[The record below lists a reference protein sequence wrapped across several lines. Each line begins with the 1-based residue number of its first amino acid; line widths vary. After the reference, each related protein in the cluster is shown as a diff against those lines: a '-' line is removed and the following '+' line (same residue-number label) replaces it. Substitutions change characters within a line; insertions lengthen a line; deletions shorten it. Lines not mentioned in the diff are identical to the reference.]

1 MRNISIKLFQRD
13 CLNSCLQIAIFGNQF
28 INRLSLQPKG
38 LDKAI
43 DNANKLIAQYYVA
56 AARGIDDPKT
66 KGEFEQFKK
75 NIVEQLN
82 SDFDFDEN
90 GTFTAE
96 GLVDSI
102 LQSDR
107 LYSQFYQDVE
117 DALDKVETKTL
128 SHSEKIKDILSNLWN
143 AEGFED
149 TKKSILELADSLD
162 GITADNINDLVSS
175 SGELAALI
183 INPSGGCNIILCN
196 QLIGIVD
203 CLHRWI
209 KCICIIVIS
218 L

>member
-1 MRNISIKLFQRD
+1 MNAVRKE
-13 CLNSCLQIAIFGNQF
+13 FGSDNDVF
-28 INRLSLQPKG
+28 NALSKAYDNYADA
-38 LDKAI
+38 LDPAVEAI

-143 AEGFED
+143 AEGL
-149 TKKSILELADSLD
+149 KIRKSLFWSWQI
-162 GITADNINDLVSS
+162 
-175 SGELAALI
+175 ALMV
-183 INPSGGCNIILCN
+183 L
-196 QLIGIVD
+196 Q
-203 CLHRWI
+203 RT
-209 KCICIIVIS
+209 IS
-218 L
+218 MI